1 LSLRCESLH
10 HQQHAEYIAN
20 NGGRDDG
27 DSAIGWHTQ
36 IPGSRTDRVL
46 REVSAASRALMAVGE
61 LVLACV
67 SSGSDKICLN
77 LVAENLSGFSL
88 LLTGLDES

>member
-1 LSLRCESLH
+1 
-10 HQQHAEYIAN
+10 
-20 NGGRDDG
+20 
-27 DSAIGWHTQ
+27 
-36 IPGSRTDRVL
+36 
-46 REVSAASRALMAVGE
+46 MAVGE
-61 LVLACV
+61 RVLACV